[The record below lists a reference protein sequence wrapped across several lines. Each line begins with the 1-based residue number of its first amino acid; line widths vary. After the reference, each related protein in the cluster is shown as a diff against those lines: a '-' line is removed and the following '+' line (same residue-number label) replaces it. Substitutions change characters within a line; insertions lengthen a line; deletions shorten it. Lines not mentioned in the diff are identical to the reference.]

1 MLPFFYI
8 LHLEKLKQGGQK
20 KIFFLF
26 LFLQKSPFSD
36 YTVLAQHSFTE
47 TSSGGGGKNKGG
59 ETKRSHQSQLVLAI
73 SNWHFVRDSLNSG
86 QPRPCQPA
94 DCSVAIKLASSV
106 FKPVGIVPSQLPGG
120 STDSS
125 QFYFDRNGVS
135 TPYEA
140 FVSLSTSAE
149 FKTYLTQV
157 KSRFEQEWG
166 PLDWTEHEQD
176 PAQELE
182 DAEAQEAENSPPKK
196 VKKSQKKTG

>member
-1 MLPFFYI
+1 M
-8 LHLEKLKQGGQK
+8 
-20 KIFFLF
+20 
-26 LFLQKSPFSD
+26 
-36 YTVLAQHSFTE
+36 LAQHSFTE
-47 TSSGGGGKNKGG
+47 TSSGGGGKNKG
-59 ETKRSHQSQLVLAI
+59 ETKRHQSQLVLVI

-106 FKPVGIVPSQLPGG
+106 FKPVGIVLSQLPGG